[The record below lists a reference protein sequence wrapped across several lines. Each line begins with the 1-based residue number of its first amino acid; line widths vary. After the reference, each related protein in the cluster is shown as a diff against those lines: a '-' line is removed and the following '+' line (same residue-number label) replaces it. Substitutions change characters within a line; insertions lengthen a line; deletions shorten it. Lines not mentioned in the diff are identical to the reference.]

1 MIWSF
6 VKGEEDFGR
15 NPIDDT
21 RATFEA
27 ILCSIPVLGDL
38 MLYLYPEANSHLL
51 YRIDSISEIFA
62 KDLPY
67 IITGTMTRLRLA
79 DQPTQLHNEICME
92 MNRRVG
98 GVVYKKRTNERL

>member
-1 MIWSF
+1 MIRSF
-6 VKGEEDFGR
+6 VKGEDDFGR
-15 NPIDDT
+15 NPIDGT

-27 ILCSIPVLGDL
+27 ILCNIPIPGDI
-38 MLYLYPEANSHLL
+38 MLYLYLETNSHLL
-51 YRIDSISEIFA
+51 YRIDSINKTFT
-62 KDLPY
+62 KDIPY

-79 DQPTQLHNEICME
+79 DQPPQLHNEICME